1 MDNTQKYIEHLQAMV
16 RIPTVSH
23 DDDSLTDYAAFDRLH
38 ACLEE
43 MYPLVHRRME
53 RISIGR
59 AGLLFYLKS
68 SHPSGKLPVLLM
80 AHQDVVPEGPL
91 EAWTHAPYSG
101 DIADGCL
108 WGRGSTDCKYL
119 LMGELEA
126 VESLLAEG
134 FDPDYDLYLAF
145 AHNEEVQ
152 STEKGAALTVQY
164 LQQQGVTL
172 GAVFD
177 EGSSMRRA
185 EYEGKP
191 FYLCQINL
199 GEKAYQDYEIYCEC
213 AGGHSMAP
221 GSGTGL
227 GKVARAIVAIE
238 ETPLPY
244 RLTDIVRSY
253 LRAMAPFQPKPLGD
267 WYAEPDRYFA
277 QLCEAAKQDKTLD
290 SLLHTTCAVTM
301 ASGSS
306 QANLLPARASAIMN
320 CRVLEGDTVESLLE
334 HFRSLMPQGV
344 QVRLLHGGDPSPVR
358 SLGGRCLQLVEEIEQ
373 ERSGGRSAII
383 PGLLAGGTD
392 SRYYAPICENVF
404 RYSGYLRDER
414 WGLPHAVN
422 ERIPCDSLH
431 QGVDFFRA
439 FLTRY

>member
-1 MDNTQKYIEHLQAMV
+1 MDETQKYIAHLQAMV

-23 DDDSLTDYAAFDRLH
+23 DADSLTDYASFDRLH

-43 MYPLVHRRME
+43 FYPLVHRRME

-59 AGLLFYLKS
+59 AGLLYHLKS

-80 AHQDVVPEGPL
+80 AHQDVVPEGPV
-91 EAWTHAPYSG
+91 EAWIHAPYGG

-145 AHNEEVQ
+145 SHNEEVQ
-152 STEKGAALTVQY
+152 SSEKGAALTVQY
-164 LQQQGVTL
+164 LQQQGVKL
-172 GAVFD
+172 GVVFD
-177 EGSSMRRA
+177 EGSSIRKA
-185 EYEGKP
+185 ENHGTP

-199 GEKAYQDYEIYCEC
+199 GEKAYQDYEIFCEC

-221 GSGTGL
+221 GNGTGL

-238 ETPLPY
+238 DHPFPY
-244 RLTDIVRSY
+244 RLTDVVRSY
-253 LRAMAPFQPKPLGD
+253 LRAMAPFQPQPQST
-267 WYAEPDRYFA
+267 WYADPDLYFD
-277 QLCEAAKQDKTLD
+277 QLCSVARTDKSLD

-320 CRVLEGDTVESLLE
+320 CRVLEGDTVEGLLA
-334 HFRSLMPQGV
+334 HFRPLMPEGV
-344 QVRLLHGGDPSPVR
+344 QIRLLHGSDPSPVR
-358 SLGGRCLQLVEEIEQ
+358 SLGGRCLHLVEEIEQ
-373 ERSGGRSAII
+373 ERSGNRAAII

-392 SRYYAPICENVF
+392 SRYYTAICDHVF
-404 RYSGYLRDER
+404 RYSGYLRDEQ

-431 QGVDFFRA
+431 QGIDFFRA